1 MRKLV
6 AAALSAMLAV
16 ASVVP
21 IYAQE
26 TRQTTITVSIDPE
39 YTVTIPASTSIAS
52 GVTESSIG
60 TVALEGARLEPD
72 KSVQVSVDAS
82 GKLKN
87 SRDSTKTIP
96 YKLMNGNSEFKS
108 ASYSASGNNTPLT
121 LSIRIKQYGKTA
133 SRNTY
138 TCLKNL
144 ITAVFT
150 ILNLRTCNCSV

>member
-6 AAALSAMLAV
+6 AAALSAMLVV

-21 IYAQE
+21 ICAQE

-39 YTVTIPASTSIAS
+39 YTVTIPASTSITS

-60 TVALEGARLEPD
+60 AVTLEGARLEPD

-87 SRDSTKTIP
+87 SKDLTKTIP

-121 LSIRIKQYGKTA
+121 LSINKTDWDNA
-133 SRNTY
+133 YAGSYSDT
-138 TCLKNL
+138 L
-144 ITAVFT
+144 VFT
-150 ILNLRTCNCSV
+150 ISYK

>member
-21 IYAQE
+21 ICAQE

-60 TVALEGARLEPD
+60 TVALEGHFSEG
-72 KSVQVSVDAS
+72 
-82 GKLKN
+82 GKC
-87 SRDSTKTIP
+87 DD
-96 YKLMNGNSEFKS
+96 
-108 ASYSASGNNTPLT
+108 
-121 LSIRIKQYGKTA
+121 
-133 SRNTY
+133 
-138 TCLKNL
+138 
-144 ITAVFT
+144 FT
-150 ILNLRTCNCSV
+150 HLFIVLL